1 MCAPYVQN
9 MCGKCAMSKFVEMF
23 CWKIKKPPPK
33 IEAGGDKMEKG
44 FIVIKPG
51 MSDEEFEKIMQF
63 LELVQKAATE
73 NSEDKQK

>member
-1 MCAPYVQN
+1 
-9 MCGKCAMSKFVEMF
+9 
-23 CWKIKKPPPK
+23 
-33 IEAGGDKMEKG
+33 MEKG